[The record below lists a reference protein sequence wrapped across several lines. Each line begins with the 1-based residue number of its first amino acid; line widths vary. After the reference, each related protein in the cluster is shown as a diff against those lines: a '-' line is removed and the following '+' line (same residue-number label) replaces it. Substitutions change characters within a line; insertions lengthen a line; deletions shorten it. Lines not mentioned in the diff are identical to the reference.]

1 MTTNANLFE
10 PDRKK
15 KAHSKTHHKDAEAIL
30 RVLKDLWKMKQR
42 GDIRGASKLL
52 TKHNVSRLPVD
63 IYLGFVEGKSYEDLT
78 LDYAS
83 EVKPLLNKAKKE
95 RYGKQEHQAQTIE
108 DAKAPQI
115 IENALSAIDWEQR
128 RYEIAKAVSADLLNT
143 YWTNDKCGLAE
154 FITEDLESDLSQW
167 YEDADDAIA
176 NIAVDYAEA
185 LIKRLKQKE
194 FIPYWKRIKNTP
206 QQ

>member
-10 PDRKK
+10 PERKK
-15 KAHSKTHHKDAEAIL
+15 KAHSKTHHKDAEATL

-42 GDIRGASKLL
+42 GDLRGASKLL

-63 IYLGFVEGKSYEDLT
+63 IYLGFIEGKSYEDLT

-108 DAKAPQI
+108 DAKAPLK
-115 IENALSAIDWEQR
+115 IEDAPTTIDWEQR
-128 RYEIAKAVSADLLNT
+128 RYEVAKVVSATMLKL
-143 YWTNDKCGLAE
+143 YWQDDNNPFSE
-154 FITEDLESDLSQW
+154 FIRDTVDTTPPQIPDVFIAEMVLDYTDILLS
-167 YEDADDAIA
+167 
-176 NIAVDYAEA
+176 
-185 LIKRLKQKE
+185 KLKEYK
-194 FIPYWKRIKNTP
+194 PNNT
-206 QQ
+206 QQL

>member
-10 PDRKK
+10 PERKK

-42 GDIRGASKLL
+42 GDLRGASKLL

-63 IYLGFVEGKSYEDLT
+63 IYLGFIDGKSYEDLT

-95 RYGKQEHQAQTIE
+95 RYGKQEPQAQTIE
-108 DAKAPQI
+108 DAKAPLK
-115 IENALSAIDWEQR
+115 IEDAPTTIDWEQR
-128 RYEIAKAVSADLLNT
+128 RYEIAKVVSATMLKL
-143 YWTNDKCGLAE
+143 YWQDDNNPFSE
-154 FITEDLESDLSQW
+154 FIRDTVDTTPPQIPDVFIAEMVLDYTDILLS
-167 YEDADDAIA
+167 
-176 NIAVDYAEA
+176 
-185 LIKRLKQKE
+185 KLKEYK
-194 FIPYWKRIKNTP
+194 PNNT
-206 QQ
+206 QQL

>member
-95 RYGKQEHQAQTIE
+95 RYGKQEPPAQTIE
-108 DAKAPQI
+108 DAKAPLTI
-115 IENALSAIDWEQR
+115 VDAPTAIDWEQR
-128 RYEIAKAVSADLLNT
+128 RYEIAKDVAVKLYCA
-143 YWTNDKCGLAE
+143 YK
-154 FITEDLESDLSQW
+154 
-167 YEDADDAIA
+167 ADDNDIYFEQLMDAVRDCDEYTTEEEVICGSSVYFA
-176 NIAVDYAEA
+176 NT
-185 LIKRLKQKE
+185 LIKWL
-194 FIPYWKRIKNTP
+194 KNT
-206 QQ
+206 QQL

>member
-95 RYGKQEHQAQTIE
+95 RYGKQEPQAQTIE
-108 DAKAPQI
+108 DAKAPLN
-115 IENALSAIDWEQR
+115 IEDAPTAIDWEQR
-128 RYEIAKAVSADLLNT
+128 RYEIAKDVAVKLYCAYKEDGNDDYFENLMDACRDCDAYTTEEEVICGSSVYFANT
-143 YWTNDKCGLAE
+143 
-154 FITEDLESDLSQW
+154 
-167 YEDADDAIA
+167 
-176 NIAVDYAEA
+176 
-185 LIKRLKQKE
+185 LIKWLK
-194 FIPYWKRIKNTP
+194 NS
-206 QQ
+206 QQL

>member
-95 RYGKQEHQAQTIE
+95 RYGKQEPQAQTIE
-108 DAKAPQI
+108 DAKAPLT
-115 IENALSAIDWEQR
+115 IEDAPTAIDWEQR
-128 RYEIAKAVSADLLNT
+128 RYEIAKDVAVKLYCAYKEDGNDDYFERLMDAVRDRDEYTTEEEVICGSSVYFANT
-143 YWTNDKCGLAE
+143 
-154 FITEDLESDLSQW
+154 
-167 YEDADDAIA
+167 
-176 NIAVDYAEA
+176 
-185 LIKRLKQKE
+185 LIKWL
-194 FIPYWKRIKNTP
+194 INT
-206 QQ
+206 QQL

>member
-95 RYGKQEHQAQTIE
+95 RYGKQAPQAQTIE
-108 DAKAPQI
+108 DAKAPLT
-115 IENALSAIDWEQR
+115 IEDAPTTIDWEQR
-128 RYEIAKAVSADLLNT
+128 RYEIAKDVAVKLYCAYKEDGNDDYFEQLMDAVRDCDEYTTEEEVICGSSVYFANT
-143 YWTNDKCGLAE
+143 
-154 FITEDLESDLSQW
+154 
-167 YEDADDAIA
+167 
-176 NIAVDYAEA
+176 
-185 LIKRLKQKE
+185 LIKWLN
-194 FIPYWKRIKNTP
+194 NT
-206 QQ
+206 QQL

>member
-10 PDRKK
+10 PERKK

-63 IYLGFVEGKSYEDLT
+63 IYLGFVDGKSYEDLT

-95 RYGKQEHQAQTIE
+95 RYGKQEPQAQTIE
-108 DAKAPQI
+108 DVKAPLTI
-115 IENALSAIDWEQR
+115 KDAPTTIDWEQR
-128 RYEIAKAVSADLLNT
+128 RYEIAKVVSATMLKL
-143 YWTNDKCGLAE
+143 YWQDESNPFSE
-154 FITEDLESDLSQW
+154 FIGDMVDTTQPQIPNVFIAEMVLDYTDILLS
-167 YEDADDAIA
+167 
-176 NIAVDYAEA
+176 
-185 LIKRLKQKE
+185 KLKEYKTN
-194 FIPYWKRIKNTP
+194 NTP
-206 QQ
+206 QL